1 MPTLPPA
8 SSVLYARL
16 VAKGR
21 LRHLQL
27 LVSIADSGGVRRAAE
42 QIGMSQPAATQALAD
57 IEALLGTPLFER
69 HVRGMRLTAAG
80 RAVVP
85 MARNTLSALRAS
97 ADTVHALQ
105 AGASGVLRV
114 GAIPAAVSGLLCRM
128 LPAFGAR
135 HPALRIEVLEAPG
148 EQLLADVMSGRVD
161 LALCRRPAE
170 VPAPCSFELLAPDV
184 PWIVAGRR
192 HPLARKP
199 RPTLDDLRA
208 ARWTLPF
215 HGIGVR
221 DVFDALFDTT
231 GPADSA
237 GAPVAPKPTLH
248 PISSTSLPL
257 VLEMLRSEK
266 VLSLVPRSLIAPF
279 VQWGLVAR
287 VAFEL
292 HSEFEGIGA
301 LLGPESDRPAVAACL
316 AALRETEPVAA
327 VDQRA
332 AADTVGT
339 AGTE

>member
-1 MPTLPPA
+1 MPTVTPA

-27 LVSIADSGGVRRAAE
+27 LVSVADSGSVRRAAE

-57 IEALLGTPLFER
+57 IEGLLDTPLFER

-80 RAVVP
+80 RAVIP

-114 GAIPAAVSGLLCRM
+114 GALPAAVSGLLCRV

-161 LALCRRPAE
+161 VALCRRPPE
-170 VPAPCSFELLAPDV
+170 LPAPCTFEPLAPDV

-192 HPLARKP
+192 HPLARKAQ
-199 RPTLDDLRA
+199 PTLADLRA
-208 ARWTLPF
+208 ARWTLPV

-221 DVFDALFDTT
+221 GVFDALFD
-231 GPADSA
+231 
-237 GAPVAPKPTLH
+237 APDAPKPELH

-257 VLEMLRSEK
+257 VLELLRGDR

-287 VAFEL
+287 VAYEL
-292 HSEFEGIGA
+292 DGEFEGIGA
-301 LLGPESDRPAVAACL
+301 LQGAESDRPAVAACL
-316 AALRETEPVAA
+316 EALREAA
-327 VDQRA
+327 RSEEA
-332 AADTVGT
+332 A
-339 AGTE
+339 

>member
-1 MPTLPPA
+1 MPTVTPA

-57 IEALLGTPLFER
+57 IEGLLGTPLFER
-69 HVRGMRLTAAG
+69 HVRGMRLTAVG

-105 AGASGVLRV
+105 AGAGGVLRV

-128 LPAFGAR
+128 LPSFSAR
-135 HPALRIEVLEAPG
+135 HPDLRIEVVEATG
-148 EQLLADVMSGRVD
+148 EQLMADVMSGRVD
-161 LALCRRPAE
+161 MALCRRPAE
-170 VPAPCSFELLAPDV
+170 TPAPCSFEALAPDV

-192 HPLARKP
+192 HPLARKTK
-199 RPTLDDLRA
+199 PTLADLRA
-208 ARWTLPF
+208 AHWALPV

-221 DVFDALFDTT
+221 DIFDALFE
-231 GPADSA
+231 
-237 GAPVAPKPTLH
+237 APDAPKPALH

-257 VLEMLRSEK
+257 VLEILRGDR
-266 VLSLVPRSLIAPF
+266 VLSMVPRSLIAPF

-292 HSEFEGIGA
+292 DSKFEGIGA
-301 LLGPESDRPAVAACL
+301 LQGPESDRPAVAACL
-316 AALRETEPVAA
+316 EALREAA
-327 VDQRA
+327 RSEA
-332 AADTVGT
+332 A
-339 AGTE
+339 

>member
-1 MPTLPPA
+1 MPTVSPA

-16 VAKGR
+16 VTKGR

-27 LVSIADSGGVRRAAE
+27 LVSIADSGSVRRAAE

-57 IEALLGTPLFER
+57 IEGLLDTPLFER

-114 GAIPAAVSGLLCRM
+114 GAIPAAVSGLLCRV

-135 HPALRIEVLEAPG
+135 HPDLRIEVVEATG
-148 EQLLADVMSGRVD
+148 EQLVADVMSGRVD
-161 LALCRRPAE
+161 MALCRRPAE
-170 VPAPCSFELLAPDV
+170 IPAPCTFEALAPDV
-184 PWIVAGRR
+184 PWIIAGRR

-199 RPTLDDLRA
+199 RPTLADLRA
-208 ARWTLPF
+208 ARWVLPV

-221 DVFDALFDTT
+221 NVFETLFDAPD
-231 GPADSA
+231 
-237 GAPVAPKPTLH
+237 APKPALH
-248 PISSTSLPL
+248 PISSTALPL
-257 VLEMLRSEK
+257 VLEILRSDR

-279 VQWGLVAR
+279 VQWGLIAR

-292 HSEFEGIGA
+292 DSEFEGIGA
-301 LLGPESDRPAVAACL
+301 LQGAQSDRPAVAACL
-316 AALRETEPVAA
+316 EALRKADAAETA
-327 VDQRA
+327 
-332 AADTVGT
+332 
-339 AGTE
+339 

>member
-1 MPTLPPA
+1 MPTVTPA

-16 VAKGR
+16 LAKGR

-42 QIGMSQPAATQALAD
+42 QIGMSQPAATQALGD
-57 IEALLGTPLFER
+57 IEELLGTPLFER
-69 HVRGMRLTAAG
+69 HVRGMRLTSAG

-114 GAIPAAVSGLLCRM
+114 GAIPAAASGLLCRM

-135 HPALRIEVLEAPG
+135 HPDLRIEVLEAPG
-148 EQLLADVMSGRVD
+148 EQLQADVMSGRVD

-170 VPAPCSFELLAPDV
+170 APVAPFAFAPLAPDV

-192 HPLARKP
+192 HPLIRKP

-208 ARWTLPF
+208 ARWTLPVQ
-215 HGIGVR
+215 GLGVR
-221 DVFDALFDTT
+221 DVFDALFAP
-231 GPADSA
+231 GVPAPA
-237 GAPVAPKPTLH
+237 LH
-248 PISSTSLPL
+248 PISTTSLPL
-257 VLEMLRSEK
+257 VLEILRRER
-266 VLSLVPRSLIAPF
+266 VLSLIPRSLIEPF
-279 VQWGLVAR
+279 VQWGLIAR

-292 HSEFEGIGA
+292 HSEFEGIGV
-301 LLGPESDRPAVAACL
+301 LQGPQSDSPAVAACL
-316 AALRETEPVAA
+316 EALREAVQAPVA
-327 VDQRA
+327 
-332 AADTVGT
+332 
-339 AGTE
+339 